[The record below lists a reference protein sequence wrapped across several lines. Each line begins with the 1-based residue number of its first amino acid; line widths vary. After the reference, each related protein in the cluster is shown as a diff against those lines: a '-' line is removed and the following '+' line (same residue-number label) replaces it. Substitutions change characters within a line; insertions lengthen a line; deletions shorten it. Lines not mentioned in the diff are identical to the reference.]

1 MFEAF
6 FRSVIRKFAP
16 RSGYFP
22 RAGQSH
28 PLPPSL
34 GKETRWRWTSSPP
47 LRLLLFR
54 GAQGGILS
62 AVAVTR
68 AERSS
73 WNLTQM
79 LFFLPSLP
87 RFHFNEIPCP
97 DGIVS
102 RLFFSFPFFSL
113 SLFPIARDT
122 LKGLVRG
129 SPLSSPSQVPLNQNL
144 VVKKK
149 KEKSFFFS
157 RRFSFDDSFL
167 PFASLVFETRTLN
180 ARKVNGENSAHS
192 SPCKTFQY
200 SPSVNRN
207 ILWSTLERVKVK
219 RG

>member
-1 MFEAF
+1 MKYGGRKGKFGLKIGIDKHRVGARSIRF

-113 SLFPIARDT
+113 SLSFP
-122 LKGLVRG
+122 LLHC
-129 SPLSSPSQVPLNQNL
+129 
-144 VVKKK
+144 
-149 KEKSFFFS
+149 S
-157 RRFSFDDSFL
+157 R
-167 PFASLVFETRTLN
+167 
-180 ARKVNGENSAHS
+180 HS
-192 SPCKTFQY
+192 
-200 SPSVNRN
+200 
-207 ILWSTLERVKVK
+207 
-219 RG
+219 